1 MDSSPRYENVGTD
14 SAPLY
19 ENVENLLDV
28 EIPGRH
34 RRADADVRADV
45 AKALRADPL
54 VPDTLTAE
62 VTDGIVTL
70 TGAADHRYECKQA
83 EFVARTVMGVA
94 DVENEV
100 DLVGPAPSQPE
111 VERSIRAALGPDVAA
126 TDIAVTASPGTVTLS
141 GRVTSWAQRHAAVAA
156 AAEVAGV
163 RTVHDHLAISP

>member
-1 MDSSPRYENVGTD
+1 ME

-19 ENVENLLDV
+19 ENVGMESAPLYENVDNYLDV
-28 EIPGRH
+28 EIPGQH

-54 VPDTLTAE
+54 VPDTVMAE

-70 TGAADHRYECKQA
+70 TGAADHPYECKQA

-100 DLVGPAPSQPE
+100 DLVGPVPSQLE
-111 VERSIRAALGPDVAA
+111 VERSIKATLGPDAAA

-141 GRVTSWAQRHAAVAA
+141 GRVQSWAQRHAAIAA